1 MRAELVHSP
10 EMEEYRLS
18 PTHPLKPERFTL
30 ALELARQWGLV
41 GEGGAIVVR
50 PDPATDAE
58 LLFAHDA
65 GYVAAVKRASA
76 DPGRWP
82 GGFGIG
88 PGDTPAFAHMHE
100 AAALAAGG
108 TARAL
113 RDVVAGVSPRAF
125 NLAGGLHH
133 AHRDRAAGFCVYND
147 LAVAIASVTAEHPG
161 LRIAYVDLDA
171 HHGDGVQEAFYERA
185 DVLTVSVHESGA
197 YLYPGSGRAVETG
210 SGPGL
215 GFAVNVP
222 LPPDSGDACYSL
234 ALTGVVAPA
243 LRAFSPDVIVAQL
256 GADSHR
262 DDPLTH
268 LDTTVAGQ
276 YSNTLAVVA
285 LADELCAGRIVATG
299 GGGYD
304 TFSAVPRAW
313 ACSLAALLGVE
324 PPSLLPTAWRTLAR
338 DASGG
343 VVTPPLETF
352 GENSPEAPPDARAR
366 ALAGTAGVVERL
378 QETHPLLRPQI

>member
-1 MRAELVHSP
+1 M
-10 EMEEYRLS
+10 
-18 PTHPLKPERFTL
+18 
-30 ALELARQWGLV
+30 
-41 GEGGAIVVR
+41 
-50 PDPATDAE
+50 
-58 LLFAHDA
+58 
-65 GYVAAVKRASA
+65 
-76 DPGRWP
+76 
-82 GGFGIG
+82 
-88 PGDTPAFAHMHE
+88 
-100 AAALAAGG
+100 
-108 TARAL
+108 
-113 RDVVAGVSPRAF
+113 VAGVSLRAF

-161 LRIAYVDLDA
+161 LRVAYVDLDA

-197 YLYPGSGRAVETG
+197 YLYPGTGRAVETG

-222 LPPDSGDACYSL
+222 LPPDAGDACYAL

-313 ACSLAALLGVE
+313 ACVARRAARRGAALAASPGVVH
-324 PPSLLPTAWRTLAR
+324 PRSRCVGRRRHAPAR
-338 DASGG
+338 DLRRELTGG
-343 VVTPPLETF
+343 P
-352 GENSPEAPPDARAR
+352 ARRKGPSAR
-366 ALAGTAGVVERL
+366 GNGRRRRAAA
-378 QETHPLLRPQI
+378 ETHPLLRPQI

>member
-1 MRAELVHSP
+1 M
-10 EMEEYRLS
+10 
-18 PTHPLKPERFTL
+18 
-30 ALELARQWGLV
+30 
-41 GEGGAIVVR
+41 
-50 PDPATDAE
+50 
-58 LLFAHDA
+58 
-65 GYVAAVKRASA
+65 
-76 DPGRWP
+76 
-82 GGFGIG
+82 
-88 PGDTPAFAHMHE
+88 
-100 AAALAAGG
+100 
-108 TARAL
+108 
-113 RDVVAGVSPRAF
+113 
-125 NLAGGLHH
+125 
-133 AHRDRAAGFCVYND
+133 
-147 LAVAIASVTAEHPG
+147 
-161 LRIAYVDLDA
+161 
-171 HHGDGVQEAFYERA
+171 
-185 DVLTVSVHESGA
+185 LTVSVHESGA
-197 YLYPGSGRAVETG
+197 YLYPGSGRVVETG

-222 LPPDSGDACYSL
+222 LPPDSGDACYAL
-234 ALTGVVAPA
+234 VLTGVVAPA

-276 YSNTLAVVA
+276 YSNTLALVA

-324 PPSLLPTAWRTLAR
+324 PPSAASPRRGATLAR

-352 GENSPEAPPDARAR
+352 DENSPEAPPDARAR

-378 QETHPLLRPQI
+378 RATPPAASPADLTQALDPVVGGVESRTLAALLGSEDQKPRQLGAPQRDERRVVDPHDQHHEELEGAEHVEALRCVLR